1 MSDIF
6 RIQYLELRSDEQ
18 IEKDRLE
25 RVRLNKEFF
34 DSGQDFNDPNH
45 KVHYA
50 RLQGVTGKDG
60 DVMFYKNGQT
70 HVDYYIRAAKK
81 LGLTVAQA
89 EAASKRGA
97 EAGSGKVRDNLV
109 REFRDK
115 NFGTNEQ
122 EQYAANRALAKK
134 VTAASYARMSDT
146 ELAYYQQM
154 PEAINF
160 ARKQVKT
167 VDPTFTALDTPD
179 RATITISQITENSAS
194 VNWSAMGAYISD
206 IIGYHYV
213 LKNNSTGQTIKEYD
227 LFTTSGLNYGGG
239 QYEQNLVKGNS
250 YTVFLIAKN
259 RYGNSPESKKS
270 FRTLGIDVIE
280 EEKRLSEEARVQREF
295 DREIAELKKIE
306 IQQKTQTVVKPI
318 DLGFN
323 LDGTTYPITQ
333 PEIIP
338 EGFHKMPDGSIMADS
353 DMDKIQ
359 LPTIEIPTIIPP
371 VAFAEEIEENYS
383 VNVYNIR
390 DNGDVFATTYLNISG
405 AKLEE
410 LSKSYFV
417 LSLDADRL
425 PTNKEVQDFYNFI
438 PDTLIL
444 ENGKT
449 PDSKI
454 DSTMISQSV
463 GAFILKDGRVNGEI
477 LFIANQSFN
486 PFYYGKNLTSLVQI
500 KSKSGVVIAI
510 KTNNLNFTE
519 NERDERITIQE
530 TAGNFK
536 ELVIDFFVWDSPLS
550 MQIFAQQKQI
560 QIVDETDLAPA
571 DPFDPK
577 PPVKTC
583 PAGYHKDFSG
593 KCVADDPAPDI
604 PKDRLIETLKG
615 FLFGTVAL
623 SLLARK
629 Y

>member
-34 DSGQDFNDPNH
+34 DSGQDFKDPNH

-60 DVMFYKNGQT
+60 DVMYYKNGQT

-97 EAGSGKVRDNLV
+97 EAGSGKTRDNMV

-454 DSTMISQSV
+454 DSTMVSQSV

-477 LFIANQSFN
+477 LYIANQSFN

-519 NERDERITIQE
+519 NQRDERITIQE
-530 TAGNFK
+530 SAGNFK
-536 ELVIDFFVWDSPLS
+536 ELVVDFFVWDSPLS

-560 QIVDETDLAPA
+560 QIVDESDVAPSE
-571 DPFDPK
+571 PFDPQ
-577 PPVKTC
+577 PPKKC
-583 PAGYHKDFSG
+583 QSGYHKDFSG
-593 KCVADDPAPDI
+593 KCVPDDPQPEI
-604 PKDRLIETLKG
+604 PRDKLIDTLKG

-623 SLLARK
+623 SLLASK
-629 Y
+629 D

>member
-6 RIQYLELRSDEQ
+6 RIQYLELRSNEQ

-34 DSGQDFNDPNH
+34 DSGNRFNDPNH

-89 EAASKRGA
+89 ETASKRGA

-160 ARKQVKT
+160 AREQVKT
-167 VDPTFTALDTPD
+167 VDPTFTALDPPT
-179 RATITISQITENSAS
+179 AVNITINQITENSAS
-194 VNWSAMGAYISD
+194 VNWSPMGDGASSIT
-206 IIGYHYV
+206 GYHYV
-213 LKNNSTGQTIKEYD
+213 LVNNSTGQTIKEID
-227 LFTTSGLNYGGG
+227 VPAGQRNSFETNLDQGTSYKAF
-239 QYEQNLVKGNS
+239 V
-250 YTVFLIAKN
+250 IAKN
-259 RYGNSPESKKS
+259 KFGNSVESSKS
-270 FRTLGIDVIE
+270 LRTLGINILE
-280 EEKRLSEEARVQREF
+280 ENKRIAEEQRVQREF
-295 DREIAELKKIE
+295 DREKEELKKIE
-306 IQQKTQTVVKPI
+306 IQQKTQTVVKPV

-323 LDGTTYPITQ
+323 LDGTTYPIIQ

-338 EGFHKMPDGSIMADS
+338 DGFHKMPDGSIMADS
-353 DMDKIQ
+353 EMDKIQ
-359 LPTIEIPTIIPP
+359 LPTIEIPTVEIIPP

-410 LSKSYFV
+410 LSKSFFV
-417 LSLDADRL
+417 LSVDTDRL
-425 PTNKEVQDFYNFI
+425 PTNKEVQDFYGF
-438 PDTLIL
+438 TSTVT
-444 ENGKT
+444 EFEKT
-449 PDSKI
+449 SDNKI
-454 DSTMISQSV
+454 DSTMVSQSV

-477 LFIANQSFN
+477 LYIANQSFN

-530 TAGNFK
+530 SAGNFK

>member
-6 RIQYLELRSDEQ
+6 RIQYLELRSNEQ

-160 ARKQVKT
+160 AREQVKT
-167 VDPTFTALDTPD
+167 VDPTFTALDPPT
-179 RATITISQITENSAS
+179 AVNITINQITENSAS
-194 VNWSAMGAYISD
+194 VNWSPMGDGASSIT
-206 IIGYHYV
+206 GYHYV
-213 LKNNSTGQTIKEYD
+213 LVNNSTGQTIKEID
-227 LFTTSGLNYGGG
+227 VPAGQRNSFETNLDQGTSYKAF
-239 QYEQNLVKGNS
+239 V
-250 YTVFLIAKN
+250 IAKN
-259 RYGNSPESKKS
+259 KFGNSVESSKS
-270 FRTLGIDVIE
+270 LRTLGINILE
-280 EEKRLSEEARVQREF
+280 ENKRIAEEQRVQREF
-295 DREIAELKKIE
+295 DREMEELKKIE
-306 IQQKTQTVVKPI
+306 IQQKTQTVVKPV

-323 LDGTTYPITQ
+323 LDGTTYPIIQ
-333 PEIIP
+333 PEIIKD
-338 EGFHKMPDGSIMADS
+338 GFHKMPDGSIMADS
-353 DMDKIQ
+353 EMDKPFT
-359 LPTIEIPTIIPP
+359 LEFNPP
-371 VAFAEEIEENYS
+371 VFAEEIEENYS

-410 LSKSYFV
+410 LSKSFFV
-417 LSLDADRL
+417 LSVDTDRL
-425 PTNKEVQDFYNFI
+425 PTNKEVQDFYGF
-438 PDTLIL
+438 TSTVT
-444 ENGKT
+444 EFGKT
-449 PDSKI
+449 SDNKI
-454 DSTMISQSV
+454 DSTMVSQSI

>member
-6 RIQYLELRSDEQ
+6 RIQYLELRNDQQ

-34 DSGQDFNDPNH
+34 DSGNRFYDSSH

-60 DVMFYKNGQT
+60 DVMYYKNGQT

-97 EAGSGKVRDNLV
+97 EAGSGKVRDNMV

-146 ELAYYQQM
+146 ELAYYEKM
-154 PEAINF
+154 PGAINF
-160 ARKQVKT
+160 AREQVKI
-167 VDPTFTALDTPD
+167 VDPTFTALDPPTPVN
-179 RATITISQITENSAS
+179 ITINQITENSAS
-194 VNWSAMGAYISD
+194 VNWSPMSAGASSIT
-206 IIGYHYV
+206 GFHYV
-213 LKNNSTGQTIKEYD
+213 LVNNSTGQTIKEID
-227 LFTTSGLNYGGG
+227 LPAGQRNSFETNLDQGTSYAAF
-239 QYEQNLVKGNS
+239 V
-250 YTVFLIAKN
+250 IAKN
-259 RYGNSPESKKS
+259 KFGNSVESNKS
-270 FRTLGIDVIE
+270 FRTLGINILE
-280 EEKRLSEEARVQREF
+280 ENKRITEEQRVQREF
-295 DREIAELKKIE
+295 NREMEELKKIE
-306 IQQKTQTVVKPI
+306 IQQKTQTVVKPV

-323 LDGTTYPITQ
+323 LDGTTYPIIQ
-333 PEIIP
+333 PEIIKD
-338 EGFHKMPDGSIMADS
+338 GFHKMPDGSIMADS
-353 DMDKIQ
+353 EMDKIT
-359 LPTIEIPTIIPP
+359 LPTIEFNQP
-371 VAFAEEIEENYS
+371 AFAEKIEQNYS

-410 LSKSYFV
+410 LSKSFFV
-417 LSLDADRL
+417 LSVDTDRL
-425 PTNKEVQDFYNFI
+425 PTNKEVQDFYGF
-438 PDTLIL
+438 TSTVT
-444 ENGKT
+444 EFEKT
-449 PDSKI
+449 SDNKI
-454 DSTMISQSV
+454 DSTMVSQSI
-463 GAFILKDGRVNGEI
+463 GAFILKDGRINGEI

-560 QIVDETDLAPA
+560 QIVEELPPPPD
-571 DPFDPK
+571 DPDKFK
-577 PPVKTC
+577 PC

>member
-34 DSGQDFNDPNH
+34 DSGQDFKDPNH

-60 DVMFYKNGQT
+60 DVMYYKNGQT

-97 EAGSGKVRDNLV
+97 EAGSGKTRDNMV

-449 PDSKI
+449 SDSKI
-454 DSTMISQSV
+454 DSTMVSQSV

-477 LFIANQSFN
+477 LYIANQSFN

-519 NERDERITIQE
+519 NQRDERITIQE
-530 TAGNFK
+530 SAGNFK
-536 ELVIDFFVWDSPLS
+536 ELVVDFFVWDSPLS

-560 QIVDETDLAPA
+560 QIVDESDVAPSE
-571 DPFDPK
+571 PFDPQ
-577 PPVKTC
+577 PPKKC
-583 PAGYHKDFSG
+583 QSGYHKDFSG
-593 KCVADDPAPDI
+593 KCVPDDPQPEI
-604 PKDRLIETLKG
+604 PRDKLIDTLKG

-623 SLLARK
+623 SLLASK
-629 Y
+629 D

>member
-6 RIQYLELRSDEQ
+6 RIQYLELRSNEQ

-34 DSGQDFNDPNH
+34 DSGNRFNDPNH

-160 ARKQVKT
+160 AREQVKT
-167 VDPTFTALDTPD
+167 VDPTFTALDPPT
-179 RATITISQITENSAS
+179 AVNITINQITENSAS
-194 VNWSAMGAYISD
+194 VNWSPMGAGASSIT
-206 IIGYHYV
+206 GYHYV
-213 LKNNSTGQTIKEYD
+213 LVNNSTGQTIKEID
-227 LFTTSGLNYGGG
+227 VPAGQRNSFETNLDQGTSYKAF
-239 QYEQNLVKGNS
+239 V
-250 YTVFLIAKN
+250 IAKN
-259 RYGNSPESKKS
+259 KFGNSVESSKS
-270 FRTLGIDVIE
+270 LRTLGINILE
-280 EEKRLSEEARVQREF
+280 ENKRIAEEQRVQREF
-295 DREIAELKKIE
+295 DREMEELKKIE
-306 IQQKTQTVVKPI
+306 IQQKTQTVVKPV

-323 LDGTTYPITQ
+323 LDGTTYPIIQ
-333 PEIIP
+333 PEIIKD
-338 EGFHKMPDGSIMADS
+338 GFHKMPDGSIMADS
-353 DMDKIQ
+353 EMDKPFT
-359 LPTIEIPTIIPP
+359 LEFNPP
-371 VAFAEEIEENYS
+371 VFAEEIEENYS

-410 LSKSYFV
+410 LSKSFFV
-417 LSLDADRL
+417 LSVDTDRL
-425 PTNKEVQDFYNFI
+425 PTNKEVQDFYGF
-438 PDTLIL
+438 TSTVT
-444 ENGKT
+444 EFGKT
-449 PDSKI
+449 SDNKI
-454 DSTMISQSV
+454 DSTMVSQSI

-583 PAGYHKDFSG
+583 PTGYHKDFSG
-593 KCVADDPAPDI
+593 KCVNDDPAPDI